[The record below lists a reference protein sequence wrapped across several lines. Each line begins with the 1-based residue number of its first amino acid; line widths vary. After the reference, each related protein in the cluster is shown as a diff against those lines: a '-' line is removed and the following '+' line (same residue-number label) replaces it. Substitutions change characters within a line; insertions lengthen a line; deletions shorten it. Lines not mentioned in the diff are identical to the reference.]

1 MTRSRSSRPSFL
13 VKIATR
19 AALAVAALALV
30 STVAAQADPTPAPR
44 THVAAVASLNDLTWG
59 G

>member
-1 MTRSRSSRPSFL
+1 VTRSRSSRQSFV
-13 VKIATR
+13 VKLAAR

-30 STVAAQADPTPAPR
+30 STVAAQADTTPAPR
-44 THVAAVASLNDLTWG
+44 SHVAAGASLNDLTWG